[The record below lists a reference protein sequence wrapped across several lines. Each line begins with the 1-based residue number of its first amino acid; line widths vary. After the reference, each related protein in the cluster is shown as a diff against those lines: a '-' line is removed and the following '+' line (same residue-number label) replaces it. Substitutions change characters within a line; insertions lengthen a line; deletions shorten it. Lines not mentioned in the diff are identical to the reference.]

1 MKLLLAA
8 LAVAA
13 TQQPQT
19 PTFRSGVDLVQVHV
33 VAVDASGK
41 HVYGLKAEDFQLFDR
56 GTLRPIATF
65 QEIDGEAPGAN
76 IGPVLPAT
84 VHRDVATNQ
93 PIRNDRLV
101 VVVVDDV
108 HIYRGRTDQA
118 KAIARDLIG
127 KLGPDGSMA
136 VLFTSGER
144 GTGVTDNPP
153 RLLAAVDTLKGRQS
167 WRRPHQ
173 ALDNQTPI
181 AITPDEDLLSVMDKV
196 NQSQLVN
203 VQDFFDNM
211 TQFKTL
217 EDAAHMLA
225 TSSARRKAF
234 VMVSEGISKDLA
246 HLFDEPGP
254 DCRGPCYHLV
264 NLRNMM
270 HAMHRGNVATY
281 VVDPRGHVS
290 PVQDLLRKSF
300 PAPPGLLST
309 PAGGPEDT
317 LDRYN
322 PIRLAQSGL
331 GFMAEASGGFA
342 VTNTDDL
349 AGGVS
354 RIVEDLEHYYLL
366 GFYPP
371 DPQAQGYRQLEVK
384 TARPG
389 LTLRFRR
396 GYAAGFAPP
405 AVTSKS
411 PLDALVS
418 RPLPIAALPMR
429 LHTIQMPSAS
439 KEASVFVALELAVPR
454 TAMQEDDR
462 RLRDEIKYGVYAVD
476 MKSARVRQSS
486 ATVARFVL
494 TPRADGVDPPS
505 VVRYQVMSV
514 VSLPPGTY
522 QMRVATTSEKL
533 TEAGTVFQTIDVA
546 DRRKE
551 PFALSDLLVGYAY
564 GPRVPTARD
573 RTLKMMPG
581 LTPLPFDP
589 TLDRTFVAKDGL
601 RLFFKVERH
610 TGASLTAKINALT
623 PDGRV
628 VLTLDRS
635 IPSGDQPSIDLRLPL
650 AQLAAGSY
658 QLQVKVTDG
667 TRTVERALGFV
678 ITR

>member
-1 MKLLLAA
+1 MD
-8 LAVAA
+8 A
-13 TQQPQT
+13 T
-19 PTFRSGVDLVQVHV
+19 
-33 VAVDASGK
+33 GK

-56 GTLRPIATF
+56 GKSRPIATF

-76 IGPVLPAT
+76 VGPVLPAA
-84 VHRDVATNQ
+84 VHRDVATNH

-144 GTGVTDNPP
+144 GAEVTDDPP
-153 RLLAAVDTLKGRQS
+153 RLLAAVDTLKGRQP

-173 ALDNQTPI
+173 AKDNQTPI
-181 AITPDEDLLSVMDKV
+181 PIRAEDDLLVIMDKV
-196 NQSQLVN
+196 TQSQLVN

-217 EDAAHMLA
+217 EDAARLLA
-225 TSSARRKAF
+225 ASPARRKAF
-234 VMVSEGISKDLA
+234 VMVSEGISADFE
-246 HLFDEPGP
+246 HLFEEPEP
-254 DCRGPCYHLV
+254 PCPTVTCYHQINV
-264 NLRNMM
+264 RNMM
-270 HAMHRGNVATY
+270 HAMHRSNIATY

-290 PVQDLLRKSF
+290 VQDLLRESY
-300 PAPPGLLST
+300 PVPPGLLSS

-322 PIRLAQSGL
+322 PVRLAQSGL

-342 VTNTDDL
+342 VTDTDDL

-371 DPQAQGYRQLEVK
+371 DPQAQGYRALEVK
-384 TARPG
+384 AARPG

-411 PLDALVS
+411 PLEALVS

-439 KEASVFVALELAVPR
+439 REASVFVALELAVPR
-454 TAMQEDDR
+454 AAMQEDDL

-476 MKSARVRQSS
+476 VKSARVRQSS
-486 ATVARFVL
+486 ATLARFVL
-494 TPRADGVDPPS
+494 TPRADGSDPPS
-505 VVRYQVMSV
+505 IVTYQILSV

-522 QMRVATTSEKL
+522 QLRVATTSEKL

-551 PFALSDLLVGYAY
+551 PFALSDLLVGYAG
-564 GPRVPTARD
+564 GPRVPIARD
-573 RTLKMMPG
+573 RRLKMMPG
-581 LTPLPFDP
+581 LAPLPFDP

-601 RLFFKVERH
+601 RLFFKVDRH

-628 VLTLDRS
+628 VLTLDRP